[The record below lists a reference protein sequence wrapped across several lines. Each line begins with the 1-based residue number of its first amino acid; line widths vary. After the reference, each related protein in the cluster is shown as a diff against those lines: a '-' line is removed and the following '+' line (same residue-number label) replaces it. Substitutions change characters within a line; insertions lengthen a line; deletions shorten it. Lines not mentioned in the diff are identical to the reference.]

1 MSGGCVMHVILR
13 MCQRLTLKK
22 FGKQDKKM
30 SDDYK
35 PEETREQYVVRRY
48 LENAYAK
55 QIMGGWKPTQFVQ
68 HYNPKKNPNPR
79 WKLR

>member
-1 MSGGCVMHVILR
+1 
-13 MCQRLTLKK
+13 
-22 FGKQDKKM
+22 M

-35 PEETREQYVVRRY
+35 PNETREQYVVRRY

-55 QIMGGWKPTQFVQ
+55 QIMSGWKPTQFVQ